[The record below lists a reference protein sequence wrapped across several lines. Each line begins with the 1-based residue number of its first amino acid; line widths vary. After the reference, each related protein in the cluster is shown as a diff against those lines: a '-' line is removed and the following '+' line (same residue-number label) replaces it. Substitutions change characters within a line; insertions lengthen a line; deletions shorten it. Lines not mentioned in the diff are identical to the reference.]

1 MLKKFLVI
9 AVIIISICLTTPQAQ
24 QQNLQSYQNFSNMFV
39 DVCKNVTPA
48 VVHITISKEVSSR
61 TQSLEDLFGS
71 DLFRRFFQ
79 DRLPYYQPKT
89 PRQEQQDKK
98 ELRPSG
104 MGSGFIIHPNG
115 YIISNH
121 HVVKDAD
128 EIKVV
133 LSDKREFK
141 AKVIGADEKTDVAV
155 IKIEGENFPFI
166 SLGDSNK
173 LSVGEWVIA
182 VGNPF
187 GLNQTVTAG
196 IISAKGR
203 ANMGI
208 ADYEDFIQ
216 TDAAINP
223 GNSGG
228 PLLNLNGEVI
238 GMNTAIFSKTGGSLG
253 IGFAV
258 PSNMVRTIANQLMIS
273 GKVTRGWLGVTI
285 QEINQEM
292 AQGFGFPRSQ
302 GCVVVEVAKDSPAEK
317 ANIQTGDII
326 ARYRGIDIEDS
337 IHLRNLV
344 AETPVDQVVTLTIY
358 RDNQELLI
366 NVTIGNAANQNQE
379 LQSGNEE
386 NTFTDIA
393 TFEELGVILQ
403 EVTPA
408 ISKQLRLRHSKGLL
422 IKEIFADSQLRRYGI
437 SENSVIAQINRKNVS
452 TIADVREALKLN
464 ENKAFLLIIT
474 RTGYQYIIV
483 PLRK

>member
-1 MLKKFLVI
+1 
-9 AVIIISICLTTPQAQ
+9 
-24 QQNLQSYQNFSNMFV
+24 
-39 DVCKNVTPA
+39 
-48 VVHITISKEVSSR
+48 
-61 TQSLEDLFGS
+61 
-71 DLFRRFFQ
+71 
-79 DRLPYYQPKT
+79 
-89 PRQEQQDKK
+89 
-98 ELRPSG
+98 
-104 MGSGFIIHPNG
+104 
-115 YIISNH
+115 
-121 HVVKDAD
+121 
-128 EIKVV
+128 
-133 LSDKREFK
+133 
-141 AKVIGADEKTDVAV
+141 KVIGADEKTDVAV